1 MSTHPNKGLVGW
13 ERKEKEDQWPLSL
26 VFLGFHSRDEW
37 EVYFYSRKQSYY
49 GLIKHQILLQ
59 INFSYHAQPFS

>member
-1 MSTHPNKGLVGW
+1 MSTYPNKGLVGW

-37 EVYFYSRKQSYY
+37 EVYFYS
-49 GLIKHQILLQ
+49 
-59 INFSYHAQPFS
+59 